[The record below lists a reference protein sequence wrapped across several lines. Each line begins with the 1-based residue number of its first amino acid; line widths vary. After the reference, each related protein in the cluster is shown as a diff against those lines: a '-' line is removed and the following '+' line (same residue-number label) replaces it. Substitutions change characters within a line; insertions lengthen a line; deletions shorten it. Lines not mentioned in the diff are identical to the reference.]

1 MRLKKKKK
9 IRNPIRSNTSFFF
22 RQVLNQI
29 HSAPCD
35 DLMSS
40 DSFDPMASSVEQTRD
55 QLLMSVSIALFGLSR
70 SLAALG
76 VESDEGKVR
85 NAQ

>member
-1 MRLKKKKK
+1 MRLKKKKSE
-9 IRNPIRSNTSFFF
+9 IQYDRTRFFF

-85 NAQ
+85 NAQW

>member
-1 MRLKKKKK
+1 MDEEQSLF
-9 IRNPIRSNTSFFF
+9 SL

-29 HSAPCD
+29 PSAPVV

-40 DSFDPMASSVEQTRD
+40 DSFKPMAFSVEQTRD
-55 QLLMSVSIALFGLSR
+55 QLLMSVSIALFGLSS
-70 SLAALG
+70 SLPALG
-76 VESDEGKVR
+76 VELGKGKVR